1 MNYNVG
7 LDNYLL
13 PTTYYPLPT
22 NKRRKMQKKI
32 ETVKTL
38 LDSLPF
44 IRKFYGK
51 TIVIKY
57 GGSAQIDEK
66 LKESFAIDILML
78 YMVGIKPVIV
88 HGGGKRITEIL
99 TALNVKTEF
108 KDGVRVTTKE
118 SIKIAEMVL
127 SGEINK
133 EIVNMLN
140 QHGAKAIGISG
151 KDMSFMRA
159 KSLIGYTGEITSIN
173 GVFINKLL
181 SENLIPVIAPIAAG
195 DNATHPGF
203 NINADTAASEI
214 AAAIDAKRVI
224 FLTDTSGVLDKNKNL
239 ISSLTKEEIRNLK
252 KDGIIAGGMIPKVDA
267 ALKAVER
274 GVEKAHIIDGR
285 VEHSILLELL
295 TSEGIGTEIKEK

>member
-1 MNYNVG
+1 M
-7 LDNYLL
+7 
-13 PTTYYPLPT
+13 
-22 NKRRKMQKKI
+22 KKKI

-66 LKESFAIDILML
+66 LKESFAVDILML

-99 TALNVKTEF
+99 NALNVKTEF

-140 QHGAKAIGISG
+140 QHGAKAIGING
-151 KDMSFMRA
+151 KDMSFMKA
-159 KSLIGYTGEITSIN
+159 KSLVGYTGEIVSID

-195 DNATHPGF
+195 DSATHPGY

-214 AAAIDAKRVI
+214 AAAINAKRVI
-224 FLTDTSGVLDKNKNL
+224 FLTDTPGVLDKNKNL
-239 ISSLTKEEIRNLK
+239 ISSLTKTEIEELK
-252 KDGIIAGGMIPKVDA
+252 KDGTIAGGMIPKVDA
-267 ALKAVER
+267 ALRAVER

-295 TSEGIGTEIKEK
+295 TSEGIGTEIKG

>member
-1 MNYNVG
+1 
-7 LDNYLL
+7 
-13 PTTYYPLPT
+13 
-22 NKRRKMQKKI
+22 MQKKI

-57 GGSAQIDEK
+57 GGSAQIDER

-78 YMVGIKPVIV
+78 YMIGLKPVIV

-108 KDGVRVTTKE
+108 KDGVRVTTEE

-140 QHGAKAIGISG
+140 QHGAKAIGING
-151 KDMSFMRA
+151 KDMSFMKA
-159 KSLIGYTGEITSIN
+159 KSLVGYTGEITSID

-181 SENLIPVIAPIAAG
+181 SENLIPVIAPIATG
-195 DNATHPGF
+195 NSATHPGY

-214 AAAIDAKRVI
+214 AVAIDAKRVI
-224 FLTDTSGVLDKNKNL
+224 FLTDTPGVFDKDKKL
-239 ISSLTKEEIRNLK
+239 ISSLTKEEIEKLK
-252 KDGIIAGGMIPKVDA
+252 NDGTIAGGMIPKVDA
-267 ALKAVER
+267 ALRAVEK

-285 VEHSILLELL
+285 IEHSILLEPL
-295 TSEGIGTEIKEK
+295 TSEGIGTEIKEN

>member
-1 MNYNVG
+1 
-7 LDNYLL
+7 
-13 PTTYYPLPT
+13 
-22 NKRRKMQKKI
+22 MQKKI
-32 ETVKTL
+32 QTVKTL

-99 TALNVKTEF
+99 NALNVKTEF
-108 KDGVRVTTKE
+108 KDGVRVTTQE

-140 QHGAKAIGISG
+140 QHGAKAIGING
-151 KDMSFMRA
+151 KDMAFMKA
-159 KSLIGYTGEITSIN
+159 TSLVGYTGKITSVD

-195 DNATHPGF
+195 DSPTHPGF

-214 AAAIDAKRVI
+214 AAAIGAKRVV
-224 FLTDTSGVLDKNKNL
+224 FLTDTAGVLDENQKL
-239 ISSLTKEEIRNLK
+239 ISSLTAKEIEELK
-252 KDGIIAGGMIPKVDA
+252 KRGVIAGGMIPKVDA
-267 ALKAVER
+267 ALSAVRR

-285 VEHSILLELL
+285 IEHSILLELL

>member
-1 MNYNVG
+1 
-7 LDNYLL
+7 
-13 PTTYYPLPT
+13 
-22 NKRRKMQKKI
+22 MQKKI
-32 ETVKTL
+32 KTVETL

-44 IRKFYGK
+44 IKEFYGK

-66 LKESFAIDILML
+66 LKESFAIDITML

-99 TALNVKTEF
+99 NALNVKTEF
-108 KDGVRVTTKE
+108 KDGVRVTTE
-118 SIKIAEMVL
+118 QSIKIAEMVL

-140 QHGAKAIGISG
+140 QHGAKAIGING
-151 KDMSFMRA
+151 KDMSFMKA
-159 KSLIGYTGEITSIN
+159 KSLMGYTGEITSIN
-173 GVFINKLL
+173 GEFLNKLL
-181 SENLIPVIAPIAAG
+181 LENLIPVIAPIASG
-195 DNATHPGF
+195 DGATHPGF

-214 AAAIDAKRVI
+214 AAAIGAKRVM
-224 FLTDTSGVLDKNKNL
+224 FLTDTPGVLDENKNL
-239 ISSLTKEEIRNLK
+239 LSSLNKAEIEKLK
-252 KDGIIAGGMIPKVDA
+252 KEGVINGGMIPKVDA
-267 ALKAVER
+267 ALMAVDK

-295 TSEGIGTEIKEK
+295 TSEGIGTEIME

>member
-1 MNYNVG
+1 
-7 LDNYLL
+7 
-13 PTTYYPLPT
+13 
-22 NKRRKMQKKI
+22 MQKKI
-32 ETVKTL
+32 KTVETL

-44 IRKFYGK
+44 IKEFYGK

-66 LKESFAIDILML
+66 LKESFAIDITML

-99 TALNVKTEF
+99 NALNVKTEF
-108 KDGVRVTTKE
+108 KDGVRVTTE
-118 SIKIAEMVL
+118 QSIKIAEMVL

-140 QHGAKAIGISG
+140 QHGAKAIGING
-151 KDMSFMRA
+151 KDMSFMKA
-159 KSLIGYTGEITSIN
+159 KSLMGYTGEVTSID
-173 GVFINKLL
+173 GEFLNKLL
-181 SENLIPVIAPIAAG
+181 LENLIPVIAPIASG
-195 DNATHPGF
+195 DGATHPGF

-214 AAAIDAKRVI
+214 AAAIGAKRVM
-224 FLTDTSGVLDKNKNL
+224 FLTDTPGVLDENKNL
-239 ISSLTKEEIRNLK
+239 LSSLNKAEIEKLK
-252 KDGIIAGGMIPKVDA
+252 KDGVINGGMIPKVDA
-267 ALKAVER
+267 ALMAVDK

-295 TSEGIGTEIKEK
+295 TSEGIGTEIME

>member
-1 MNYNVG
+1 
-7 LDNYLL
+7 
-13 PTTYYPLPT
+13 
-22 NKRRKMQKKI
+22 MQKKI

-57 GGSAQIDEK
+57 GGSAQIDER

-78 YMVGIKPVIV
+78 YMIGLKPVIV

-108 KDGVRVTTKE
+108 KDGVRVTTEE

-140 QHGAKAIGISG
+140 QHGAKAIGING
-151 KDMSFMRA
+151 KDMSFMKA
-159 KSLIGYTGEITSIN
+159 KSLVGYTGEITSID

-181 SENLIPVIAPIAAG
+181 SENLIPVIAPIATG
-195 DNATHPGF
+195 NSATHPGY

-214 AAAIDAKRVI
+214 AVAIDAKRVI
-224 FLTDTSGVLDKNKNL
+224 FLTDTPGVLDKNKNL
-239 ISSLTKEEIRNLK
+239 ISSLTKDEIEKLK
-252 KDGIIAGGMIPKVDA
+252 NDGTIAGGMIPKVDA
-267 ALKAVER
+267 ALTAVER

-285 VEHSILLELL
+285 IEHSILLELL
-295 TSEGIGTEIKEK
+295 TSEGIGTEIKEN

>member
-1 MNYNVG
+1 
-7 LDNYLL
+7 
-13 PTTYYPLPT
+13 
-22 NKRRKMQKKI
+22 MQKKI

-57 GGSAQIDEK
+57 GGAAQIDEK

-78 YMVGIKPVIV
+78 YMVGIKPVII

-108 KDGVRVTTKE
+108 KDGVRVTTEE

-140 QHGAKAIGISG
+140 QHGAKAIGING
-151 KDMSFMRA
+151 KDMSFMKA
-159 KSLIGYTGEITSIN
+159 KSLVGYTGEITSID

-195 DNATHPGF
+195 DNATHPGY

-224 FLTDTSGVLDKNKNL
+224 FLTDTPGVLDKNKNL
-239 ISSLTKEEIRNLK
+239 ISSLTKNEIEKLK
-252 KDGIIAGGMIPKVDA
+252 EDGTIAGGMIPKVDA

-295 TSEGIGTEIKEK
+295 TSEGIGTEIKEC

>member
-1 MNYNVG
+1 M
-7 LDNYLL
+7 
-13 PTTYYPLPT
+13 
-22 NKRRKMQKKI
+22 KKKI

-66 LKESFAIDILML
+66 LKESFAVDILML

-99 TALNVKTEF
+99 NALNVKTEF

-140 QHGAKAIGISG
+140 QHGAKAIGING
-151 KDMSFMRA
+151 KDMSFMKA
-159 KSLIGYTGEITSIN
+159 KSLVGYTGEIVSID

-195 DNATHPGF
+195 DSAIHPGY
-203 NINADTAASEI
+203 NINADIAASEI
-214 AAAIDAKRVI
+214 AAAINAKRVI
-224 FLTDTSGVLDKNKNL
+224 FLTDTPGVLDKNKNL
-239 ISSLTKEEIRNLK
+239 ISSLTKTEIEELK
-252 KDGIIAGGMIPKVDA
+252 KDGTIAGGMIPKVDA
-267 ALKAVER
+267 ALRAVER

-295 TSEGIGTEIKEK
+295 TSEGIGTEIKG

>member
-1 MNYNVG
+1 
-7 LDNYLL
+7 
-13 PTTYYPLPT
+13 
-22 NKRRKMQKKI
+22 MQKKI
-32 ETVKTL
+32 KTVETL

-44 IRKFYGK
+44 IKEFYGK

-66 LKESFAIDILML
+66 LKESFAIDITML

-99 TALNVKTEF
+99 NALNIKTEF
-108 KDGVRVTTKE
+108 KDGVRVTTEE

-140 QHGAKAIGISG
+140 QHGAKAIGING

-159 KSLIGYTGEITSIN
+159 KSLVGFTGEITSID
-173 GVFINKLL
+173 GVFLNKLL
-181 SENLIPVIAPIAAG
+181 SENLIPVIAPIASG
-195 DNATHPGF
+195 DGAIHPGF

-214 AAAIDAKRVI
+214 AAAIGAKRVM
-224 FLTDTSGVLDKNKNL
+224 FLTDTPGVLDKNKNL
-239 ISSLTKEEIRNLK
+239 ISSLKKEEIEKLK
-252 KDGIIAGGMIPKVDA
+252 KDGTIAGGMIPKVDA
-267 ALKAVER
+267 ALRAVDK

-295 TSEGIGTEIKEK
+295 TSEGIGTEIKKR

>member
-1 MNYNVG
+1 M
-7 LDNYLL
+7 
-13 PTTYYPLPT
+13 
-22 NKRRKMQKKI
+22 KRKI
-32 ETVKTL
+32 QTVKTL
-38 LDSLPF
+38 LDALPF
-44 IRKFYGK
+44 IKDFYGK

-88 HGGGKRITEIL
+88 HGGGKRISEIL
-99 TALNVKTEF
+99 NALNIKTEF
-108 KDGVRVTTKE
+108 KDGVRVTTEE

-140 QHGAKAIGISG
+140 QHGAKAIGING
-151 KDMSFMRA
+151 KDMSFMKA
-159 KSLIGYTGEITSIN
+159 KSLLGYTGEITSID
-173 GVFINKLL
+173 GIFINKLL

-195 DNATHPGF
+195 DNPTHPGY

-214 AAAIDAKRVI
+214 AAAINAKRVI
-224 FLTDTSGVLDKNKNL
+224 FLTDTTGVLDKEGNL
-239 ISSLTKEEIRNLK
+239 ISSLNKAQINKLK
-252 KDGIIAGGMIPKVDA
+252 KDGTIAGGMIPKVDA
-267 ALKAVER
+267 ALKALEK

>member
-1 MNYNVG
+1 
-7 LDNYLL
+7 
-13 PTTYYPLPT
+13 
-22 NKRRKMQKKI
+22 MQKKI
-32 ETVKTL
+32 EIVKTL

-78 YMVGIKPVIV
+78 YMIGIKPVIV

-108 KDGVRVTTKE
+108 KDGVRITTEE

-140 QHGAKAIGISG
+140 QHGAKAIGING

-159 KSLIGYTGEITSIN
+159 KSLLGYTGEIISID
-173 GVFINKLL
+173 GVFINKLI

-195 DNATHPGF
+195 DSATHPGF

-214 AAAIDAKRVI
+214 AAAINAKRVI
-224 FLTDTSGVLDKNKNL
+224 FLTDTAGVLDKNKNL
-239 ISSLTKEEIRNLK
+239 ISSLTKEDIQNLK
-252 KDGIIAGGMIPKVDA
+252 KDGTIAGGMIPKVDA
-267 ALKAVER
+267 AVRAIEK

-295 TSEGIGTEIKEK
+295 TSEGIGTEIKGYQCR

>member
-1 MNYNVG
+1 
-7 LDNYLL
+7 
-13 PTTYYPLPT
+13 
-22 NKRRKMQKKI
+22 MQKKI
-32 ETVKTL
+32 QTVKTL

-44 IRKFYGK
+44 IRKFYSK

-99 TALNVKTEF
+99 NALNVKTEF
-108 KDGVRVTTKE
+108 KDGVRVTTQE
-118 SIKIAEMVL
+118 SIKIVEMVL

-140 QHGAKAIGISG
+140 QHGAKAIGING
-151 KDMSFMRA
+151 KDMAFMKA
-159 KSLIGYTGEITSIN
+159 TSLVGYTGKITSVD

-195 DNATHPGF
+195 DSPTHPGF

-214 AAAIDAKRVI
+214 AAAIGAKRVV
-224 FLTDTSGVLDKNKNL
+224 FLTDTAGVLDENQKL
-239 ISSLTKEEIRNLK
+239 ISSLTAKEIEELK
-252 KDGIIAGGMIPKVDA
+252 KRGVIAGGMIPKVDA
-267 ALKAVER
+267 ALSAVRR

-285 VEHSILLELL
+285 IEHSILLELL

>member
-1 MNYNVG
+1 
-7 LDNYLL
+7 
-13 PTTYYPLPT
+13 
-22 NKRRKMQKKI
+22 MQKKI

-99 TALNVKTEF
+99 NALNVKTEF
-108 KDGVRVTTKE
+108 KDGVRVTTQE

-140 QHGAKAIGISG
+140 QHGAKAIGING

-159 KSLIGYTGEITSIN
+159 KSLLGYTGEIISID

-195 DNATHPGF
+195 DSATHPGF

-224 FLTDTSGVLDKNKNL
+224 FLTDTPGVLDKNANL
-239 ISSLTKEEIRNLK
+239 ISSLTPDDIERLK
-252 KDGIIAGGMIPKVDA
+252 NDGTIAGGMIPKVDA
-267 ALKAVER
+267 ALSAIKR